1 MAQDLRDLADEDL
14 MQLVRRGQA
23 PAFEVV
29 YERHASAAFSLAYRI
44 VGTRNG
50 AEDVSQEAF
59 LNLWR
64 SGARYD
70 RARGSVRT
78 WVLGIVHHRAIDYL
92 RRATVHDKRRASD
105 EGMEERFEASERTD
119 VEVARR
125 DEAETVRSAIGT
137 LPSEQSQVIEL
148 AYFGGFTHTEIAEM
162 LETPVGTI
170 KGRMRLGLKKMRDQ
184 LAGGA
189 VTPLMQSAGPGHE
202 HWEDATAAYLLGA
215 LDDDRARGLRGAPR
229 GLPGLPRGGRRA
241 AARRAGA
248 ADLRRSRRTARRAE
262 GADHGRRRA
271 RGLAARRR
279 RPRGR
284 PAAGARAPPPAPPA
298 LAARPAARARG
309 GRRRAAARRRRHRH
323 RRDAAAAPAPTAR
336 SRPQIRRHSR
346 GAERANA
353 ELEINGDEARLV
365 ARGLPAPPSGR
376 VYQVWLKRDGHA
388 PEPTAALFM
397 PSRDGTATASVPGSL
412 DGVDQVMVT
421 DEPDGGSP
429 QPTGDLL
436 LVANLS

>member
-1 MAQDLRDLADEDL
+1 
-14 MQLVRRGQA
+14 MQLVRRGRA
-23 PAFEVV
+23 GAFEVV

-59 LNLWR
+59 LSLWR

-105 EGMEERFEASERTD
+105 EGMEERFEARERTD

-125 DEAETVRSAIGT
+125 DEARVVRTAMEA
-137 LPSEQSQVIEL
+137 LPSDQSQVIEL

-162 LETPVGTI
+162 LETPVGTV
-170 KGRMRLGLKKMRDQ
+170 KGRMRLGLKKLRDR
-184 LAGGA
+184 LGEGA
-189 VTPLMQSAGPGHE
+189 VTALMQASGPGHE
-202 HWEDATAAYLLGA
+202 HWHDATAAYLLGA
-215 LDDDRARGLRGAPR
+215 LDETE
-229 GLPGLPRGGRRA
+229 RA
-241 AARRAGA
+241 AFEEHLAGCPACREEVDELRPGGAGA
-248 ADLRRSRRTARRAE
+248 ADLRRSRRPAAGAE
-262 GADHGRRRA
+262 GADHGRGRA
-271 RGLAARRR
+271 RGVAAGCRRAG
-279 RPRGR
+279 GR
-284 PAAGARAPPPAPPA
+284 PAAGAGVGADCAGPRCASRGSC
-298 LAARPAARARG
+298 RP
-309 GRRRAAARRRRHRH
+309 
-323 RRDAAAAPAPTAR
+323 R
-336 SRPQIRRHSR
+336 SRPGCSWWASR
-346 GAERANA
+346 SASASGSCRSASERTVAAEVSGASGATVS
-353 ELEINGDEARLV
+353 LEVSGEEGRLM

-397 PSRDGTATASVPGSL
+397 PSRDGAATASVPGSL
-412 DGVDQVMVT
+412 EGIDQVMVT

-436 LVANLS
+436 AVADVS